1 MREYCTTE
9 IGDTE
14 VFVFIYKITIQ
25 YKHFFL
31 QNVIAIFF
39 SNEIHKTAI

>member
-14 VFVFIYKITIQ
+14 VFVFIYKITN
-25 YKHFFL
+25 KHFFL

-39 SNEIHKTAI
+39 PNEIHKTAI